1 MFGGGTRRGIVGDY
15 RGPEATHLSVSVSV
29 SVSVYFSVSVSVFV
43 CVAMFACMND
53 YTAKGDLTGAIQ
65 LRRDEP
71 ALPKVFKILL
81 YQAKYTPWRVALVK
95 AYKE

>member
-1 MFGGGTRRGIVGDY
+1 MFGGGKRRGIVGDY
-15 RGPEATHLSVSVSV
+15 RGLEATHLSVSV
-29 SVSVYFSVSVSVFV
+29 FVFV
-43 CVAMFACMND
+43 CVPMFACMNA
-53 YTAKGDLTGAIQ
+53 YTAKGDLAGAIQ